1 MLEEEVSKPLRN
13 PDNKEVHSQCITRF
27 STNSCR
33 EIRDELKEY

>member
-27 STNSCR
+27 FQLTHVGGNQR
-33 EIRDELKEY
+33 